1 MYFFRCHEVS
11 GMVKYCWLRPLSA
24 KMIDKYQFGSNRI
37 CVLLIQKST
46 PKSNPTCLPKSAPGH
61 EMIWG
66 FTNFLSNEICPEFWA
81 STKLPRTW
89 ILYVFFWHH
98 DLGKSQIFW
107 ANKRC
112 LLFFYVPKT
121 FGGTSKLSFWYQ
133 FTRTGIHIQKD
144 WWFLSFAYFRKSS
157 WSWTWNVPNP
167 SQFGLMIPICDS
179 YITEKSLAFF
189 AASFLALSSAFGT
202 KKPR

>member
-37 CVLLIQKST
+37 IMCFADPKIHPKIQPNLPPEICSLAWDDLRVHQLPFKWDSPWVLGIHQA
-46 PKSNPTCLPKSAPGH
+46 APNL
-61 EMIWG
+61 
-66 FTNFLSNEICPEFWA
+66 NFL
-81 STKLPRTW
+81 R
-89 ILYVFFWHH
+89 VFLAPWHH
-98 DLGKSQIFW
+98 DLGKSRIFW

-133 FTRTGIHIQKD
+133 FTRSWIHIQKE
-144 WWFLSFAYFRKSS
+144 WWFLSLADFREAS
-157 WSWTWNVPNP
+157 WSWTLEC
-167 SQFGLMIPICDS
+167 SQSIPIWSHDPHLWLIHNRGMDGS
-179 YITEKSLAFF
+179 
-189 AASFLALSSAFGT
+189 
-202 KKPR
+202 